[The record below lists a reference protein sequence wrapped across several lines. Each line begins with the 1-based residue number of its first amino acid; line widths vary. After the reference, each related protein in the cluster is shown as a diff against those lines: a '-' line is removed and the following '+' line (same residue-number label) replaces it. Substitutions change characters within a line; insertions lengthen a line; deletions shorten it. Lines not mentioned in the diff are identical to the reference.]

1 MTDVELKNRGNK
13 FFAAR
18 KYEEAIKCYSDA
30 IVSCNVY
37 KLKQTCRSNKITS
50 NCFELLSNY
59 VNYPMQL

>member
-50 NCFELLSNY
+50 NCF
-59 VNYPMQL
+59 